1 VPEAAA
7 PKISSTDDFWALF
20 SVMVAGEE
28 GCSRLDL
35 VRSLLGS
42 FDHIVQL
49 LTWLW
54 SPGVSEP
61 LGLVVK
67 WSQGLRE

>member
-28 GCSRLDL
+28 GCSMLDL
-35 VRSLLGS
+35 VRNLLGS
-42 FDHIVQL
+42 FDNIV
-49 LTWLW
+49 
-54 SPGVSEP
+54 
-61 LGLVVK
+61 
-67 WSQGLRE
+67 

>member
-1 VPEAAA
+1 MPEAAA

-28 GCSRLDL
+28 GCSMLNVVRNLLRL
-35 VRSLLGS
+35 
-42 FDHIVQL
+42 FDDIVQL

-54 SPGVSEP
+54 SPGVSVP
-61 LGLVVK
+61 LELVVK
-67 WSQGLRE
+67 CSQELRG